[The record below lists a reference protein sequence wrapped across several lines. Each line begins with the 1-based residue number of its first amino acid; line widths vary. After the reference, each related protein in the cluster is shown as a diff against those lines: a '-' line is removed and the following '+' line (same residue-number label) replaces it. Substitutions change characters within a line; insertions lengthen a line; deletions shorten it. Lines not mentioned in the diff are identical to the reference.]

1 MKQKKSLLIIDANAL
16 IHRAYH
22 ALPPLTTK
30 RGELVNAVY
39 GFLLVFLKT
48 LRELKPDFIVAAFDL
63 PFSTFRHR
71 KFKDYKA
78 KRPRTPEELS
88 QQIPKVKEI
97 LKAFKVPVFDKEG
110 FEADDIIA
118 TLKVKSQKLK
128 VKSIIVSGDSDLL
141 QLVDEQTKVYFLRRG
156 IKNTVLYNE
165 DLIKEKYQGL
175 TPKQLV
181 DFKALRGDPSDNIP
195 GVKGIGEK
203 TAIKLIKKFNSLENL
218 YSNLTGLDKSLR
230 QKLEEHR
237 EEAFLSKKLA
247 QIRKDVPIDFDL
259 KKCRWKDYN
268 REKVIQVLKGLGFR
282 SLITRATARGEDG
295 RRNKFLLPSRLRLDE
310 RSLTNRLSDS
320 KKPKQNNN
328 IRKEKV
334 DHQRKLF

>member
-1 MKQKKSLLIIDANAL
+1 MEQKKPLLIIDANAL
-16 IHRAYH
+16 IHRAYY
-22 ALPPLTTK
+22 ALPPLTNK

-48 LRELKPDFIVAAFDL
+48 LREVKPDFIVAAFDL

-97 LKAFKVPVFDKEG
+97 LKAFKVPVFEKEG

-118 TLKVKSQKLK
+118 TLKVKSQKSK

-141 QLVDEQTKVYFLRRG
+141 QLVDAQTKVYFLRRG
-156 IKNTVLYNE
+156 VKNTVLYNE

-175 TPKQLV
+175 APKQLV

-230 QKLEEHR
+230 QKLKEHKK
-237 EEAFLSKKLA
+237 EAFLSKKLA

-259 KKCRWKDYN
+259 KKCRWKDYD
-268 REKVIQVLKGLGFR
+268 REKIIQVLKDLGFR
-282 SLITRATARGEDG
+282 SLI
-295 RRNKFLLPSRLRLDE
+295 S
-310 RSLTNRLSDS
+310 RLSDS
-320 KKPKQNNN
+320 PKKPKQNNM
-328 IRKEKV
+328 RKEKV
-334 DHQRKLF
+334 DHQKKLF